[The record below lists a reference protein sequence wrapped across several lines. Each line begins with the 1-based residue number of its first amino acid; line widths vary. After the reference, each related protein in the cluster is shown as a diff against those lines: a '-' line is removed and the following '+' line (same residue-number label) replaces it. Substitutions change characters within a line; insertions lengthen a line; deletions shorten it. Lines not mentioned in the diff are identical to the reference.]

1 MVAVVGGVEAPAS
14 DRGYVDVRELE
25 AVVVAT
31 HVAAIISDNRDG
43 KEVDELEASSRQGL
57 KQLRLIVALRG
68 KEVTDNRLVAKVGK
82 TAQFYCIAPDAG
94 LLQKSEQPGVG
105 VVNQTDLGSL
115 LIVCHRVNQRRTDR
129 LVN

>member
-1 MVAVVGGVEAPAS
+1 MVAVVGGVEAPAI

-25 AVVVAT
+25 AAVVAT

-57 KQLRLIVALRG
+57 KQLRLIVALRV

-82 TAQFYCIAPDAG
+82 TTQFYCIAPDAG